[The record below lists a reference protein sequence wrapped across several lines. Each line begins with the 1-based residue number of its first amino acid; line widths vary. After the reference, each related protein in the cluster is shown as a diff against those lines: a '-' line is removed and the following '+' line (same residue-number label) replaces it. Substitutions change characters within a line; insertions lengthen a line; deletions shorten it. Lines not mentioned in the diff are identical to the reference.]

1 MKVQKLGAY
10 IRNQRNGAH
19 MSLRKL
25 STLAGVS
32 LPYLSQI
39 ERGLRRPSAEIMQA
53 IAKALRISAN
63 TLYVQAGILD
73 EHPKPDVQSAV
84 MGDTGLTERQ
94 KQALLAVYVSFR
106 EETSRR
112 RANRKGLPEPVQP
125 NGAAALLEEP
135 IVAASLVGATVAA
148 PRTTATTKANRK
160 APAVKPATAKRGPA
174 GRRVTGTGGTT
185 TTVRRGARATRSG
198 STARKRS
205 SGRSET
211 QAETKPSPGSPSASR
226 SQSFE
231 PSKGGATT

>member
-1 MKVQKLGAY
+1 MKMKVRELGAY

-39 ERGLRRPSAEIMQA
+39 ERGLRRPSAEILQA
-53 IAKALRISAN
+53 IAKALRISAQ

-94 KQALLAVYVSFR
+94 KQALLAVYASFR

-112 RANRKGLPEPVQP
+112 RANRKGLAEGDEAATAALALLAEPVVADAATP
-125 NGAAALLEEP
+125 PPAKRSNGAAAKR
-135 IVAASLVGATVAA
+135 STGAA
-148 PRTTATTKANRK
+148 P
-160 APAVKPATAKRGPA
+160 
-174 GRRVTGTGGTT
+174 
-185 TTVRRGARATRSG
+185 
-198 STARKRS
+198 KRS
-205 SGRSET
+205 N
-211 QAETKPSPGSPSASR
+211 
-226 SQSFE
+226 
-231 PSKGGATT
+231 GA

>member
-1 MKVQKLGAY
+1 MTVMKVRELGAF
-10 IRNQRNGAH
+10 IRSQRNGAQ

-73 EHPKPDVQSAV
+73 EHPKPDVHAAV

-94 KQALLAVYVSFR
+94 KQALLAVYASFR

-112 RANRKGLPEPVQP
+112 RAARKGLPVGESATPTDALVETAVQVVVKGAPEP
-125 NGAAALLEEP
+125 A
-135 IVAASLVGATVAA
+135 
-148 PRTTATTKANRK
+148 RTT
-160 APAVKPATAKRGPA
+160 PPA
-174 GRRVTGTGGTT
+174 GRRPAAKRP
-185 TTVRRGARATRSG
+185 TTVRDRAGTSRSRVATRKP
-198 STARKRS
+198 A
-205 SGRSET
+205 SGRPET
-211 QAETKPSPGSPSASR
+211 QAEAKPSPGSPSASR
-226 SQSFE
+226 S
-231 PSKGGATT
+231 PSSEISAKGGATR

>member
-1 MKVQKLGAY
+1 MKVRELGVF
-10 IRNQRNGAH
+10 IRNQRHGAQ

-25 STLAGVS
+25 SALAGVS

-73 EHPKPDVQSAV
+73 EHPKPDVHAAV

-94 KQALLAVYVSFR
+94 KQALLAVYASFR
-106 EETSRR
+106 DETSRR
-112 RANRKGLPEPVQP
+112 RAARKGLPESDV
-125 NGAAALLEEP
+125 GTDAAAEALL
-135 IVAASLVGATVAA
+135 GATVPVIPQVATK
-148 PRTTATTKANRK
+148 RSTA
-160 APAVKPATAKRGPA
+160 AKR
-174 GRRVTGTGGTT
+174 TGTTGAASGKRPT
-185 TTVRRGARATRSG
+185 TTVRAGSGATRPR
-198 STARKRS
+198 STTRNRA

-226 SQSFE
+226 SPSFE
-231 PSKGGATT
+231 RPKGGATR

>member
-1 MKVQKLGAY
+1 MKVLQLGTF
-10 IRNQRNGAH
+10 IRNQRNGAQ

-73 EHPKPDVQSAV
+73 EHPKPDVHAAV

-94 KQALLAVYVSFR
+94 KQALLAVYASFR

-112 RANRKGLPEPVQP
+112 RATRKGLLDGDVPRDD
-125 NGAAALLEEP
+125 AARAVLDASS
-135 IVAASLVGATVAA
+135 VAPPSLTE
-148 PRTTATTKANRK
+148 ANR
-160 APAVKPATAKRGPA
+160 PAAGKRPGPAT
-174 GRRVTGTGGTT
+174 RRTT
-185 TTVRRGARATRSG
+185 TTVRGRSGATRPR
-198 STARKRS
+198 STTRNRA

-226 SQSFE
+226 SPSFD

>member
-1 MKVQKLGAY
+1 MKMKVRELGAF
-10 IRNQRNGAH
+10 IRNQRNGAQ

-39 ERGLRRPSAEIMQA
+39 ERGLRRPSAEILQA

-73 EHPKPDVQSAV
+73 EHPKPDVHAAV

-94 KQALLAVYVSFR
+94 KQALLAVYASFR
-106 EETSRR
+106 DETSRR
-112 RANRKGLPEPVQP
+112 RAARKGLPEADA
-125 NGAAALLEEP
+125 GTDAAAEALLD
-135 IVAASLVGATVAA
+135 ATVAVTPPA
-148 PRTTATTKANRK
+148 GARKVRTTTTTTTTKRSAAAKQPSTAKRTTRTTTVRAGSGTTGPRTTA
-160 APAVKPATAKRGPA
+160 
-174 GRRVTGTGGTT
+174 
-185 TTVRRGARATRSG
+185 
-198 STARKRS
+198 RKRA

-226 SQSFE
+226 SPSFDR
-231 PSKGGATT
+231 SKGGATR

>member
-1 MKVQKLGAY
+1 VAFVMKVRELGAF
-10 IRNQRNGAH
+10 IRNQRNGAQ

-39 ERGLRRPSAEIMQA
+39 ERGLRRPSADIMQA

-73 EHPKPDVQSAV
+73 ENPTPDVHAAV

-94 KQALLAVYVSFR
+94 KQALLAVYASFR

-112 RANRKGLPEPVQP
+112 RANRKGLPEAGPAP
-125 NGAAALLEEP
+125 DGAAEALL
-135 IVAASLVGATVAA
+135 AAGTPAA
-148 PRTTATTKANRK
+148 
-160 APAVKPATAKRGPA
+160 
-174 GRRVTGTGGTT
+174 T
-185 TTVRRGARATRSG
+185 TTVRPRREAPRPPAP
-198 STARKRS
+198 ARKRT

-211 QAETKPSPGSPSASR
+211 QANAKPSPGSPSASR
-226 SQSFE
+226 SPSTKT
-231 PSKGGATT
+231 SKGGATR

>member
-1 MKVQKLGAY
+1 MKMKVRELGAF
-10 IRNQRNGAH
+10 IRTQRNGAH

-73 EHPKPDVQSAV
+73 EHPTPDVHSAV

-94 KQALLAVYVSFR
+94 KQALLAVYSSFR

-112 RANRKGLPEPVQP
+112 RASRRGLPEGDAP
-125 NGAAALLEEP
+125 ADTASEALLDAKATTTKRT
-135 IVAASLVGATVAA
+135 VRAGTGATSS
-148 PRTTATTKANRK
+148 RSTTRNR
-160 APAVKPATAKRGPA
+160 A
-174 GRRVTGTGGTT
+174 
-185 TTVRRGARATRSG
+185 
-198 STARKRS
+198 

-211 QAETKPSPGSPSASR
+211 QAEAKPSPGSPSASR
-226 SQSFE
+226 SPSFE
-231 PSKGGATT
+231 KSKGGAST

>member
-1 MKVQKLGAY
+1 MKVRELGAF
-10 IRNQRNGAH
+10 IRNQRNGAQ

-73 EHPKPDVQSAV
+73 EHPRPDVHTAV

-94 KQALLAVYVSFR
+94 KQALLAVYASFR
-106 EETSRR
+106 DETARR
-112 RANRKGLPEPVQP
+112 RAASKGLP
-125 NGAAALLEEP
+125 
-135 IVAASLVGATVAA
+135 AASAATPADA
-148 PRTTATTKANRK
+148 LAETAVQAVVNGEAR
-160 APAVKPATAKRGPA
+160 PARRSSAKRPA
-174 GRRVTGTGGTT
+174 AKRP
-185 TTVRRGARATRSG
+185 TTVRARTG
-198 STARKRS
+198 TARSRTVARRPA

-226 SQSFE
+226 SPSFGTT
-231 PSKGGATT
+231 SKGGATR

>member
-1 MKVQKLGAY
+1 MKMKVRELGAF
-10 IRNQRNGAH
+10 IRSQRNGAQ

-73 EHPKPDVQSAV
+73 EHPKPDVHAAV

-94 KQALLAVYVSFR
+94 KQALLAVYASFR

-112 RANRKGLPEPVQP
+112 RATRKGLPDAEAPAD
-125 NGAAALLEEP
+125 AAAGALLDAAAP
-135 IVAASLVGATVAA
+135 AAPAAVAA
-148 PRTTATTKANRK
+148 
-160 APAVKPATAKRGPA
+160 KPATKRS
-174 GRRVTGTGGTT
+174 T
-185 TTVRRGARATRSG
+185 TTVRAGTGTTRSR
-198 STARKRS
+198 STTRKRA

-211 QAETKPSPGSPSASR
+211 QAKAKPSPGSPSASR
-226 SQSFE
+226 SPSFD
-231 PSKGGATT
+231 PSKGGATR

>member
-1 MKVQKLGAY
+1 MKMKVRELGAF
-10 IRNQRNGAH
+10 IRSQRNGAQ

-73 EHPKPDVQSAV
+73 EHPKPDVHAAV

-94 KQALLAVYVSFR
+94 KQALLAVYASFR

-112 RANRKGLPEPVQP
+112 RATRKGLPDAEAP
-125 NGAAALLEEP
+125 AAAAA
-135 IVAASLVGATVAA
+135 VAAKPVTKRSTKTVRA
-148 PRTTATTKANRK
+148 
-160 APAVKPATAKRGPA
+160 
-174 GRRVTGTGGTT
+174 GTG
-185 TTVRRGARATRSG
+185 ATRSR
-198 STARKRS
+198 STTRNRA

-211 QAETKPSPGSPSASR
+211 QAKAKPSPGSPSASR
-226 SQSFE
+226 SPSFD
-231 PSKGGATT
+231 PSKGGATR

>member
-1 MKVQKLGAY
+1 MKVRELGAF

-19 MSLRKL
+19 MSLRRL
-25 STLAGVS
+25 SALAGVS

-73 EHPKPDVQSAV
+73 EHPTPDVHAAV

-94 KQALLAVYVSFR
+94 KQALLAVYASFR
-106 EETSRR
+106 DETARR
-112 RANRKGLPEPVQP
+112 RATRKGLPEPDVKAD
-125 NGAAALLEEP
+125 AAAEALLD
-135 IVAASLVGATVAA
+135 ATVAA
-148 PRTTATTKANRK
+148 KKRTAKAAASPTT
-160 APAVKPATAKRGPA
+160 ATAKRH
-174 GRRVTGTGGTT
+174 T
-185 TTVRRGARATRSG
+185 TTVRPGSGTTRPR
-198 STARKRS
+198 STARKRA

-226 SQSFE
+226 SPSFE
-231 PSKGGATT
+231 RSKGGATR

>member
-1 MKVQKLGAY
+1 MKMKVRELGAY

-19 MSLRKL
+19 MSLRHL
-25 STLAGVS
+25 SALAGVS

-39 ERGLRRPSAEIMQA
+39 ERGLRRPSAEILQA
-53 IAKALRISAN
+53 IAKGLRISAQ

-112 RANRKGLPEPVQP
+112 RANRKGLA
-125 NGAAALLEEP
+125 GAEVPSDGALALLAEAVVADGAL
-135 IVAASLVGATVAA
+135 VAA
-148 PRTTATTKANRK
+148 
-160 APAVKPATAKRGPA
+160 KPARAKSPAAGRTAKRSTA
-174 GRRVTGTGGTT
+174 KHT
-185 TTVRRGARATRSG
+185 TTVRRGTGAAGPRS
-198 STARKRS
+198 SARKRS

-211 QAETKPSPGSPSASR
+211 QAVPKPSPGSPSASR

-231 PSKGGATT
+231 PTKGGATR

>member
-1 MKVQKLGAY
+1 MKMKVRELGAY

-19 MSLRKL
+19 MSLRRL

-39 ERGLRRPSAEIMQA
+39 ERGLRRPSAEILQA

-73 EHPKPDVQSAV
+73 EHPTPDVHSAV

-94 KQALLAVYVSFR
+94 KQALLAVYASFR
-106 EETSRR
+106 DETARR
-112 RANRKGLPEPVQP
+112 RANRKGLPEGEA
-125 NGAAALLEEP
+125 NGAVALLE
-135 IVAASLVGATVAA
+135 VAVVAGTTA
-148 PRTTATTKANRK
+148 PTKPTPGLKSAARKRTTTN
-160 APAVKPATAKRGPA
+160 
-174 GRRVTGTGGTT
+174 
-185 TTVRRGARATRSG
+185 VRRGTGAARPRPA
-198 STARKRS
+198 ARKRS

-226 SQSFE
+226 SPSFD
-231 PSKGGATT
+231 PSKGGATR